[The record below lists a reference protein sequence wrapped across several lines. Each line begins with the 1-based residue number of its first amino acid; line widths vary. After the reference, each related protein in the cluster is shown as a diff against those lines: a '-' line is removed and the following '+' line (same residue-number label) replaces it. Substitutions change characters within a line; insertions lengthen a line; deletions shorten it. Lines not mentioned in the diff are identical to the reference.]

1 MREFKLIEE
10 KYGTYA
16 EFYKYIDG
24 KRKVKR
30 LITPSELIVVKDI
43 LARKDNDALENFI
56 YSHLP
61 IDMVGLWVYT
71 MAQKQKLLRRDQ
83 RNDHLCRQCGNH

>member
-16 EFYKYIDG
+16 EFYKYSPMLIDG

-30 LITPSELIVVKDI
+30 LITPTELIVVKDI

-56 YSHLP
+56 YSHL
-61 IDMVGLWVYT
+61 
-71 MAQKQKLLRRDQ
+71 
-83 RNDHLCRQCGNH
+83 